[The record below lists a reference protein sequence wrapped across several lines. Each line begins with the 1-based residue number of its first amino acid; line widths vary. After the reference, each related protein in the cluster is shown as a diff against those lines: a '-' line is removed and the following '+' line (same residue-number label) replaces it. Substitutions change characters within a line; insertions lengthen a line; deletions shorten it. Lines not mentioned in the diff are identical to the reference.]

1 MSLPSPAAGERRST
15 DAFGIA
21 DRQGRLLS
29 PTPSEAT
36 REVVQMGQ
44 IQVTATLPNI
54 APGNLPEFKE
64 LAARA
69 LEITKGEETTHQYDW
84 FFSDDETKCVVRET
98 YANSDAILTHMANMG
113 DLLGKLAEL
122 GGGLEIEAFGDP
134 SPELLEAAAALQ
146 PTVYRY
152 FQGK

>member
-1 MSLPSPAAGERRST
+1 ME
-15 DAFGIA
+15 
-21 DRQGRLLS
+21 
-29 PTPSEAT
+29 
-36 REVVQMGQ
+36 Q
-44 IQVTATLPNI
+44 IQLTATLPNI
-54 APGNLPEFKE
+54 APGNLSEFKE

-69 LEITKGEETTHQYDW
+69 LDITKGEETTLQYDW

-98 YANSDAILTHMANMG
+98 YANSDAILAHMGHMG
-113 DLLGKLAEL
+113 DLIGKLAEL